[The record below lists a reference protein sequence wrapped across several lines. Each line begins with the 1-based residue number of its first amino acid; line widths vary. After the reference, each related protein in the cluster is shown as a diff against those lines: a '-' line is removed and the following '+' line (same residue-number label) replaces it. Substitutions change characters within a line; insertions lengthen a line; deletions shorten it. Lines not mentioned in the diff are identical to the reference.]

1 MTGRRFRLDRLEA
14 GAAAPDGSAVSFRVV
29 GAGGE
34 RVTLECGHG
43 DLGPLIAFAAGLG
56 REAAQARAEVT
67 PATFGDSDKVSVE
80 PIETSDVG
88 LMRDLETGE
97 VVLVARMSG
106 FDLGFTVT
114 APQLAALR
122 REIERALPR
131 SALAPAD
138 DHHHHHH
145 HHHHHDRGRDG
156 GAESGGKA

>member
-1 MTGRRFRLDRLEA
+1 MTGPRFRLDRLEA
-14 GAAAPDGSAVSFRVV
+14 GAAAPDGTAVSFRIV

-34 RVTLECGHG
+34 RVTLDCGHD

-56 REAAQARAEVT
+56 REAAALRAEVT

-80 PIETSDVG
+80 PIATSDVG

-114 APQLAALR
+114 APQLAALH

-131 SALAPAD
+131 SALAPAG

-145 HHHHHDRGRDG
+145 HGHDG
-156 GAESGGKA
+156 GAEPGGAA

>member
-67 PATFGDSDKVSVE
+67 PATFGDGDKVSVE
-80 PIETSDVG
+80 PIQTSDVG

-145 HHHHHDRGRDG
+145 RHDRGRDG

>member
-1 MTGRRFRLDRLEA
+1 MTGPRFRLDRLEA
-14 GAAAPDGSAVSFRVV
+14 GAAAPDGAGVSFRIV

-43 DLGPLIAFAAGLG
+43 DLGPLIAYMAGLG
-56 REAAQARAEVT
+56 REAAQARAQVT
-67 PATFGDSDKVSVE
+67 PATFGDSDKVGIE

-88 LMRDLETGE
+88 LMRDMETGE

-131 SALAPAD
+131 SALAPPGD
-138 DHHHHHH
+138 HH
-145 HHHHHDRGRDG
+145 HHHHHDRGPGGDG
-156 GAESGGKA
+156 Q